1 MKEDIIRMAREACD
15 ADKVDAWHN
24 GFWTLT
30 QEELEKF
37 AALVAEEVRGQ
48 TIESEKRGWLHAI
61 DKMVAAEREACA
73 KVAEEEIARVK
84 PLYSVT
90 AENIVKQIR
99 ARGEKT

>member
-61 DKMVAAEREACA
+61 DKMVAAEREECA
-73 KVAEEEIARVK
+73 KAAETHVLHELADTDDWPDAIA
-84 PLYSVT
+84 T
-90 AENIVKQIR
+90 AIR
-99 ARGEKT
+99 ARGEMK

>member
-1 MKEDIIRMAREACD
+1 MTWEQFYKPQSLNASDEGDDLFTGEQLR
-15 ADKVDAWHN
+15 
-24 GFWTLT
+24 
-30 QEELEKF
+30 
-37 AALVAEEVRGQ
+37 AAVAV
-48 TIESEKRGWLHAI
+48 AI
-61 DKMVAAEREACA
+61 AAEREACA